1 MTAAGKSGGLGEGWL
16 RRLIGYCWHYPRY
29 VLLALGGSIVA
40 TLMAVAIPL
49 IQRDIVDNAIIA
61 HHQAIWVG
69 ATALV
74 VVALVSFAGVYTR
87 RYIGG
92 RVSLDVQHDLRNE
105 LFGSLTR
112 LDGARQDQLH
122 TGQIVSR
129 SISDLN
135 MIQSLLSMVPMLLG
149 NALLF
154 VLSITVMAFL
164 SPKLTLISLA
174 VGPALFAISI
184 ASRRKLFPA
193 SWDAQQQ
200 AGNVAGVVDGAITG
214 VRVVKGFGQEE
225 QEIERLEGVG
235 KLLYASRVRAVRLM
249 ARYNP
254 ALSAV
259 PALGQVGVLAL
270 GGWMAI
276 HGEITLGTF
285 LAFSSYLAQMVA
297 PVRAL
302 TGLITIGQEARA
314 SVIRVYEVIDSR
326 PVLTEKPDAIALA
339 AAAPDVELD
348 DVTFGYLPSEPVLRG
363 LSLRVQPGETV
374 AVIGTSGS
382 GKSTISLLLPRFYD
396 VTGGAVRIGG
406 HDVRD
411 LTLDSLR
418 ASIGL
423 VMEESFLFSDTISAN
438 ISYGRPDATRE
449 QVVAAAQAA
458 GRP

>member
-1 MTAAGKSGGLGEGWL
+1 
-16 RRLIGYCWHYPRY
+16 
-29 VLLALGGSIVA
+29 
-40 TLMAVAIPL
+40 
-49 IQRDIVDNAIIA
+49 
-61 HHQAIWVG
+61 
-69 ATALV
+69 
-74 VVALVSFAGVYTR
+74 
-87 RYIGG
+87 
-92 RVSLDVQHDLRNE
+92 
-105 LFGSLTR
+105 
-112 LDGARQDQLH
+112 
-122 TGQIVSR
+122 
-129 SISDLN
+129 
-135 MIQSLLSMVPMLLG
+135 
-149 NALLF
+149 
-154 VLSITVMAFL
+154 
-164 SPKLTLISLA
+164 
-174 VGPALFAISI
+174 I

-363 LSLRVQPGETV
+363 LSLR
-374 AVIGTSGS
+374 
-382 GKSTISLLLPRFYD
+382 
-396 VTGGAVRIGG
+396 
-406 HDVRD
+406 
-411 LTLDSLR
+411 
-418 ASIGL
+418 
-423 VMEESFLFSDTISAN
+423 
-438 ISYGRPDATRE
+438 GRPDATRE

-458 GRP
+458 EADGFITGLAGGYDTAIGEQGLTLSGGQRQRIALARALITDPAILILDDATSAIDARVEAEIHATLHRVMAGRTTLLIAHRRSTLRLADKIAVLNQGRLVDAGTHEELTAR